1 MQNLGES
8 KIFRLYYAAAID
20 VCVKKAFEQIDEF
33 KKLFSKYNIEVYGAG
48 FNDSPI
54 IPPNCTREYKGV
66 ITAYDMRKIRECDIL
81 LVVADLTTFAAGTMM
96 ELEYARQLGLY
107 TILLCPN
114 TLKNIFLE
122 SFCNKIIHNVSELE
136 AILADITRGSK
147 I

>member
-1 MQNLGES
+1 MTF
-8 KIFRLYYAAAID
+8 KLYYASAID
-20 VCVKKAFEQIDEF
+20 VCVKKAFEQIAGF
-33 KKLFSKYNIEVYGAG
+33 KTVFKKYNIEVYGAG
-48 FNDSPI
+48 FADSPI
-54 IPPNCTREYKGV
+54 IPPNCTAEYKGV
-66 ITAYDMRKIRECDIL
+66 ITAYDLRKIRECDIL

-122 SFCNKIIHNVSELE
+122 SFCNKIIHNVNELE
-136 AILADITRGSK
+136 VILADITRGNK